1 MDTILS
7 LIFLFL
13 FLIIVGIVIY
23 LLLDYVQYKSDV
35 DDTLF
40 HVDKKIEKTKQN
52 FVSTSQYADDTTKR
66 DKKHTEQDSI
76 MSGLKEEDVAIK
88 TNIDEIKTSVQQ
100 NQENIIN
107 FDSALNRYFTFVDD
121 NKKIQDKK
129 LYDYVFTG
137 ENDSIMMKK
146 RIDVL
151 NGMNLIASQ
160 ETPVQ
165 ICDNSQNCIN
175 VHVDKENQEFNIQP
189 GSGEIKGMTL
199 KSSNG
204 DVMTKYNTQYNAMFF
219 GGKDENEA
227 PMYIYDGKMYVNNI
241 NFNMKDENNEMQ
253 TYSVDTNTLKN
264 ISGGFKKASKMFGKF
279 VDDNQEQ
286 MNHAL
291 RAYEEIALTTAVE
304 VQVHYY
310 LNNSYVYEN
319 ESGDVYTPTYTDQVL
334 TLKFISKR
342 SLEEGDEIHLKLPV
356 TDIGRF
362 TSSGR
367 ADPSTLHTDGPNNLE
382 KYYIESDLP
391 INKSLSRVEL
401 NTNIIVVSISTHVD
415 RSTPFTMKIR
425 GKNIFE
431 SRSTMHIYGIA
442 VGFLVSKKDRKEW
455 KMPSLE
461 EVSDFYKDLEM
472 ENNYTED
479 E

>member
-1 MDTILS
+1 MDIILS

-13 FLIIVGIVIY
+13 FLIIAGIVIY
-23 LLLDYVQYKSDV
+23 LLLDYVQYKSDI

-40 HVDKKIEKTKQN
+40 TVDKKIEKTKQN
-52 FVSTSQYADDTTKR
+52 FVSTSRYANDTTMR
-66 DKKHTEQDSI
+66 DKKHTEQDAI

-88 TNIDEIKTSVQQ
+88 ANIDEIKTSVQQ

-107 FDSALNRYFTFVDD
+107 FDSALNNYFTFVDD
-121 NKKIQDKK
+121 NKAIQDKK

-137 ENDSIMMKK
+137 MNDSIMMNK
-146 RIDVL
+146 RVDVL

-189 GSGEIKGMTL
+189 GTGEIKGMTL

-204 DVMTKYNTQYNAMFF
+204 DVMTKYDTQYNVMFF

-227 PMYIYDGKMYVNNI
+227 PMYIHDGKMYVNNI
-241 NFNMKDENNEMQ
+241 NFNMKDENDEME
-253 TYSVDTNTLKN
+253 TYGIDTNTLKN
-264 ISGGFKKASKMFGKF
+264 ISGGFKKASQIFGKF
-279 VDDNQEQ
+279 VNDNQEQ
-286 MNHAL
+286 VDHVL
-291 RAYEEIALTTAVE
+291 HGFEEIVSTTAVE

-334 TLKFISKR
+334 TLKFLSKR
-342 SLEEGDEIHLKLPV
+342 SLEEGDEIYLKLPV

-362 TSSGR
+362 TSSGK

-401 NTNIIVVSISTHVD
+401 NTNVIVVSISTHVD
-415 RSTPFTMKIR
+415 RNTPFTMKIR
-425 GKNIFE
+425 GKNILE
-431 SRSTMHIYGIA
+431 ARSTMHIYGIA

-455 KMPSLE
+455 NVPSLGE
-461 EVSDFYKDLEM
+461 LSDLYKDLEII
-472 ENNYTED
+472 NNYTKNE
-479 E
+479 